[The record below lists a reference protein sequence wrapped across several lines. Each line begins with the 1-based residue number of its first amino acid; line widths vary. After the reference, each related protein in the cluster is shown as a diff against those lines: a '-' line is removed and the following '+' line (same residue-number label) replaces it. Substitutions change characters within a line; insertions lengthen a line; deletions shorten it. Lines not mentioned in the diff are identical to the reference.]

1 MRKDCVSN
9 CMVLFGGM
17 REMRRAVKGQKCPEM
32 PKNGRKMLFRAG
44 GIEKQSGLRYGK
56 GVMESY

>member
-17 REMRRAVKGQKCPEM
+17 RELQACKGAKMPQNAQKRQKNVVSCRRD
-32 PKNGRKMLFRAG
+32 
-44 GIEKQSGLRYGK
+44 
-56 GVMESY
+56 